1 MITIGINGASGKMGL
16 SLVRL
21 IAESKD
27 LQLVAAIDRSDNPSI
42 GKDIG
47 LMAGLGK
54 ALGIRLSGA
63 MDRKADPIRDRS
75 LKGDRLSG
83 KCCSKNVLSCNNS
96 FISGGKQNVSNG
108 ASVMIDFSQPAGT
121 MKILKE
127 CLKYKTALLIGTTG
141 LSTAQKNKIR
151 LAGKKIA
158 CLISPNMSIGAN
170 LLFKVA
176 PQIAATLGPEY
187 DIEIVETHHRF
198 KKDAPSG
205 TAIRLGD
212 AITAVT
218 KKKIPTHS
226 LRIGDVVGDHT
237 AIYSTLGERI
247 ELTHRVHTRDIFS
260 RGALKVARF
269 LAQARPGFYTMA
281 DAIK

>member
-21 IAESKD
+21 IAESRD
-27 LQLVAAIDRSDNPSI
+27 LRLVAAIDRADNHSI
-42 GKDIG
+42 GKDVG
-47 LMAGLGK
+47 LMSGLGK
-54 ALGIRLSGA
+54 ALGVRLSA
-63 MDRKADPIRDRS
+63 NMDRKAD
-75 LKGDRLSG
+75 
-83 KCCSKNVLSCNNS
+83 
-96 FISGGKQNVSNG
+96 
-108 ASVMIDFSQPAGT
+108 VMIDFSQPAGVI
-121 MKILKE
+121 KILKE

-141 LSTAQKNKIR
+141 LSPAQKNKIR
-151 LAGKKIA
+151 QAGRKIA

-176 PQIAATLGPEY
+176 PQIAAILGKEY

-205 TAIRLGD
+205 TAIRLAD
-212 AITAVT
+212 AITSVT
-218 KKKIPTHS
+218 KKKTPTHS

-260 RGALKVARF
+260 RGALKVAHF

>member
-1 MITIGINGASGKMGL
+1 
-16 SLVRL
+16 
-21 IAESKD
+21 
-27 LQLVAAIDRSDNPSI
+27 
-42 GKDIG
+42 
-47 LMAGLGK
+47 
-54 ALGIRLSGA
+54 
-63 MDRKADPIRDRS
+63 
-75 LKGDRLSG
+75 
-83 KCCSKNVLSCNNS
+83 
-96 FISGGKQNVSNG
+96 
-108 ASVMIDFSQPAGT
+108 MIDFSQPAGT

-176 PQIAATLGPEY
+176 PQIAAVLGQEY

-205 TAIRLGD
+205 TAIRLAD
-212 AITAVT
+212 AITAQT
-218 KKKIPTHS
+218 GKKIPTHS

-281 DAIK
+281 DALR

>member
-27 LQLVAAIDRSDNPSI
+27 LRLVAAIDRSDNPSI
-42 GKDIG
+42 DKDIG

-54 ALGIRLSGA
+54 ALGVRLSA
-63 MDRKADPIRDRS
+63 NMDKKI
-75 LKGDRLSG
+75 G
-83 KCCSKNVLSCNNS
+83 
-96 FISGGKQNVSNG
+96 
-108 ASVMIDFSQPAGT
+108 VMIDFSQPAGT

-176 PQIAATLGPEY
+176 PQIAVILGKEY

-205 TAIRLGD
+205 TAIRLAD
-212 AITAVT
+212 AITAT
-218 KKKIPTHS
+218 THKKIPTHS

-237 AIYSTLGERI
+237 AVYSTLGERI

-269 LAQARPGFYTMA
+269 LAKAKPGFYTMA

>member
-21 IAESKD
+21 IAESRD
-27 LQLVAAIDRSDNPSI
+27 LRLVSAIDRSDNPSI

-54 ALGIRLSGA
+54 ALGVRLSGA
-63 MDRKADPIRDRS
+63 MDRKAD
-75 LKGDRLSG
+75 
-83 KCCSKNVLSCNNS
+83 
-96 FISGGKQNVSNG
+96 
-108 ASVMIDFSQPAGT
+108 VMIDFSQPAGT

-141 LSTAQKNKIR
+141 LSTAQKTKIR
-151 LAGKKIA
+151 QASKKIA

-176 PQIAATLGPEY
+176 PQIAAILGKEY

-205 TAIRLGD
+205 TAIRLAD
-212 AITAVT
+212 AITSVT